1 MFGKSIGWIGTAAWA
16 IMGWLYV
23 FHLVGLQNF
32 LAYEPD
38 QVGQSFI
45 GFFAPLAFFWVI
57 IGYFQQ
63 GATLAR
69 HAKILERQIT
79 ELCCTLTFAEQRTPA
94 DGAMPAAPAM
104 QAPSPPPAPVPAAA
118 AGDAPASLMSTPYNM
133 FYWAADLTIREL
145 TALASDIVRVSPA
158 PRNSSNAH
166 CATSGR
172 GTRTSTSTS

>member
-79 ELCCTLTFAEQRTPA
+79 ELRRTLTVAEQRTPA